1 MAWWRCFSCD
11 GRVARRRRVLSR
23 EWKCRGAVEN
33 VAVENVPWRNNQKRF
48 PARDLLFTLGFFDNP
63 LVLPLP
69 CWSLAFQG
77 FVPLKMFGWLIWK
90 IGKSVNIGEIGISW
104 NWSYSTAMA
113 MGPYGRDGVKKKR
126 QIKWRWLVNSKMDTY
141 KDISQTH
148 GSLSSRPLCSGT
160 MSSPPNQPR
169 HQPSEN
175 QSLWFGDKYLS
186 SDYLVTTSLARVCTG
201 ALGRG
206 GSP

>member
-1 MAWWRCFSCD
+1 MA
-11 GRVARRRRVLSR
+11 
-23 EWKCRGAVEN
+23 EWHGEGEPCAEN
-33 VAVENVPWRNNQKRF
+33 EN
-48 PARDLLFTLGFFDNP
+48 AEELLKML
-63 LVLPLP
+63 L
-69 CWSLAFQG
+69 
-77 FVPLKMFGWLIWK
+77 LKMFRGEITRSASLPEICCLLWASLTTLWFCPCPAGASHFKDLLKMLGWLIWK
-90 IGKSVNIGEIGISW
+90 IGKSGYIGEIGISW

-141 KDISQTH
+141 KDISQTR

-160 MSSPPNQPR
+160 TSSPPNQPR

>member
-1 MAWWRCFSCD
+1 MA
-11 GRVARRRRVLSR
+11 
-23 EWKCRGAVEN
+23 EWHGEGEPCAENENAEELLKMLLLKMFRGEITRSASLPEICC
-33 VAVENVPWRNNQKRF
+33 
-48 PARDLLFTLGFFDNP
+48 LLWASLGFFDNP

-90 IGKSVNIGEIGISW
+90 IGKSGYIGEIGISW